1 MYYYFFAR
9 LWFSENCRRIHDFWG
24 QPHTPHVMKKMAD
37 SGRQTS
43 MSAKRSSSWILFICG
58 DLENVL
64 AIQVNNVEV
73 SYSCNLEGISPL
85 IVFLFV
91 NFAFLLVLSY
101 LLVITVLL
109 PCLYRGNI
117 LIGLTPVPWKNFK
130 IQFSALASS

>member
-1 MYYYFFAR
+1 
-9 LWFSENCRRIHDFWG
+9 
-24 QPHTPHVMKKMAD
+24 MKKMAD

-91 NFAFLLVLSY
+91 NFAFLLVL
-101 LLVITVLL
+101 
-109 PCLYRGNI
+109 
-117 LIGLTPVPWKNFK
+117 
-130 IQFSALASS
+130 

>member
-1 MYYYFFAR
+1 
-9 LWFSENCRRIHDFWG
+9 
-24 QPHTPHVMKKMAD
+24 MAD
-37 SGRQTS
+37 SGRQAI
-43 MSAKRSSSWILFICG
+43 MSARRSSSWILFICG

-91 NFAFLLVLSY
+91 NFAFFLLVLYY
-101 LLVITVLL
+101 LPVITVLL

-117 LIGLTPVPWKNFK
+117 LIGLIPVEK
-130 IQFSALASS
+130 L